1 MSFDTPTAKL
11 RTMACIEGISYLV
24 LLGIAMPLKYVWD
37 MPLAVRVVGL
47 IHGILFVWLA
57 WLTWVAIQ
65 TRGKTMRWGAR
76 LGIASLIPFGTF
88 FLDGELRRD
97 DEEYRAG
104 ATEHDS
110 TSA

>member
-11 RTMACIEGISYLV
+11 RTMAYIEGVSYLL

-37 MPLAVRVVGL
+37 LPIAVRILGSVHGL
-47 IHGILFVWLA
+47 LFVWLA

-65 TRGKTMRWGAR
+65 TRGKSYAWGAR

-88 FLDGELRRD
+88 FFDGELRRD
-97 DEEYRAG
+97 DEEYRARAG
-104 ATEHDS
+104 TDATES
-110 TSA
+110 